1 MNAKLET
8 QNTTQMGASKLHNDF
23 KSIFKM
29 IRAEN
34 LENVVVGTLNIN
46 SFLSKADEFKLMVS
60 GLFDV
65 IIVTETKFDDSFAE
79 AQYYIGDFVIQCRL
93 DRNRNEEGLM
103 IYVSDGI
110 PSKMLTKLNLPEDNE
125 AGFIELNFQKC

>member
-8 QNTTQMGASKLHNDF
+8 QNTIQMGASKLHNDF
-23 KSIFKM
+23 NSIFKM

-46 SFLSKADEFKLMVS
+46 SFLSKADKFKLMVS

-65 IIVTETKFDDSFAE
+65 IIVTETKFDDSFPE
-79 AQYYIGDFVIQCRL
+79 VQYYIDDLFIQ
-93 DRNRNEEGLM
+93 
-103 IYVSDGI
+103 S
-110 PSKMLTKLNLPEDNE
+110 
-125 AGFIELNFQKC
+125 